1 LDDIPAQDLPQNDDD
16 LKAATL
22 AQLAT
27 ALSKAT
33 TPEAADT
40 PAEPANPPAEPT
52 NTPAEPTDPPA
63 RGRSRRLP
71 SIPRTAR
78 LWLRRTTALALAVAL
93 ALGLNAATPTPK
105 LTPPAPTAVLAVTS
119 PAATTT
125 QPSKSPVAST
135 TPGASR
141 APGPTLI
148 PSPSPTPWLATASPT
163 HTSPIAAITFSD
175 LMLDSATSPTH
186 AARTFTFTSDGPGI
200 VTASIV
206 STSPTDSTTLCIKV
220 DAGYD
225 LCQSGATPELSEAAT
240 WDHSY
245 WTVTLV
251 SANAATPTVDVAMTW
266 PADHPSISMAHGR
279 FEGSPNPDSL
289 RTLTATFKTR
299 SAGPLS
305 LSAAW
310 PSATADATLTLT
322 DISGSEEL
330 ALDSKSYTSAGS
342 IAPGYARVAAA
353 AHTYRIVLYNEGAY
367 RGLTDLAA
375 TIAFP

>member
-1 LDDIPAQDLPQNDDD
+1 MDDVPAQDLPQGDED
-16 LKAATL
+16 LEAATL
-22 AQLAT
+22 ARLAT
-27 ALSKAT
+27 ALSKAA

-40 PAEPANPPAEPT
+40 PPAGEAEDETAAEPA
-52 NTPAEPTDPPA
+52 DPPA

-78 LWLRRTTALALAVAL
+78 LRLRRTTALALAVAL
-93 ALGLNAATPTPK
+93 VLGLNAATPTPT
-105 LTPPAPTAVLAVTS
+105 LTPPAPTAVLA
-119 PAATTT
+119 AA
-125 QPSKSPVAST
+125 SPVAST
-135 TPGASR
+135 TPGDSQT
-141 APGPTLI
+141 PGPTPI
-148 PSPSPTPWLATASPT
+148 SSPSPTPWLATATPT
-163 HTSPIAAITFSD
+163 HTSPTAAITFSD
-175 LMLDSATSPTH
+175 LMLDSATSPAH

-220 DAGYD
+220 DSGHD

-240 WDHSY
+240 WAHSY

-322 DISGSEEL
+322 DISSSKEL

-342 IAPGYARVAAA
+342 IAPGYAHVAAA
-353 AHTYRIVLYNEGAY
+353 AHTYRIVLYNESAY